1 MANPERQTGSEA
13 NNVVEIVALFLLGK
27 IKKEDMD
34 DNDRFVLTYYL
45 NLMEEDPKFKDRV
58 NSRKNIIIMSTRNG
72 RKIPLY
78 TDDELKK
85 AKRHRKSKK
94 RKEEKC
100 FQLELIKEKSSLLTT
115 DSHTYQ
121 SIIDPER
128 NLASLHREFERC
140 SYGYNKNSLVDKD
153 IAYNKKK
160 LRNAIGLPI
169 ARGKDPHVGD
179 RYYQFLVK
187 RIVKLDV
194 FGIFSEY
201 RGIINDDDEA
211 TDLDRKISQVKGF
224 IKEVLNNDIGSKE
237 KYSKYKKFVND
248 YNNNWETKS
257 LSLTIEDEN

>member
-1 MANPERQTGSEA
+1 
-13 NNVVEIVALFLLGK
+13 
-27 IKKEDMD
+27 
-34 DNDRFVLTYYL
+34 
-45 NLMEEDPKFKDRV
+45 
-58 NSRKNIIIMSTRNG
+58 
-72 RKIPLY
+72 
-78 TDDELKK
+78 
-85 AKRHRKSKK
+85 
-94 RKEEKC
+94 
-100 FQLELIKEKSSLLTT
+100 LTT

-140 SYGYNKNSLVDKD
+140 PYGYNKNSLVDKD